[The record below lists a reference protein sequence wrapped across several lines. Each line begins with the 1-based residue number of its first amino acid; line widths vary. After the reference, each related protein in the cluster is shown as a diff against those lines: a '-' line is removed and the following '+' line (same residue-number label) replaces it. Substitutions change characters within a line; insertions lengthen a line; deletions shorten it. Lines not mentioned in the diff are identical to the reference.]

1 MLMEALPGEK
11 GPCVLRGGINRQP
24 HTTNDLVR
32 STISSLKPIQH
43 LSIGSNKRP
52 KQSLRRSSS
61 THFEDN
67 GILTFVVRVDL
78 RRFYV
83 LAA

>member
-1 MLMEALPGEK
+1 MLMEVLPGGK
-11 GPCVLRGGINRQP
+11 GPPCVLRGGINRQP
-24 HTTNDLVR
+24 HTINDLVR

-52 KQSLRRSSS
+52 KRPLRRSSS

-67 GILTFVVRVDL
+67 GILTLSSELIYGVFT
-78 RRFYV
+78 F
-83 LAA
+83 